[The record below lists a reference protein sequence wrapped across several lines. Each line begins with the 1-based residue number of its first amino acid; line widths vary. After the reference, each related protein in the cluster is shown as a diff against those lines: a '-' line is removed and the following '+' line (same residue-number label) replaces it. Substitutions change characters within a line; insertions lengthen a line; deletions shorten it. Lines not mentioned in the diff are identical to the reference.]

1 MTRGTHPTVEQ
12 TPGIGDAIGRYRI
25 IGVLG
30 DGSLGNLYVAEQH
43 GIRGISKTVALRCI
57 RPELARNPQF
67 RARFS
72 EAASLAARC
81 EHPNV
86 VTVFEMGS
94 ADGHHFISMEY
105 LPGENVGAIVSECL
119 FNQCNSRDHLT
130 PDIAAYVV
138 KQAAAALQYLHDLRE
153 PAPQRVTR
161 QHDEIDGSN
170 VFVSYHGTV
179 KWLGVG
185 LRSLARTLETISADR
200 ASSPMDAAPASA
212 TTEADADRHTDV
224 FGLGVLLWTCLVG
237 REPARVPGSHSVD
250 TAALAI
256 DAAAL
261 NAAALNAAMSSR
273 ATPTQPLAPSGP
285 RTDVPGA
292 LAAIVRQALSAD
304 PRERFASP
312 RAMSD
317 ALDRYLLRSDSRPT
331 PKHLRRW
338 MERVFGAERASLQ
351 MQIARGRDVEAAL
364 ARLGAPQPPG
374 STSRGSMAFS
384 SPRPRPLW
392 STSHSVFA
400 QLSRASITPRS
411 FERVT
416 GSTLDESSRITSIPT
431 RHMPS
436 NFMSVPSSLASAE
449 LPPLQPPQDPG
460 APASR
465 MWLASTVLAAC
476 AVLAVGVLLIF
487 AASSESAL
495 PGAAGGS
502 TSADRSGRVDVRSTP
517 EGAAVFVDGEPT
529 GLRTP
534 VVLKGLV
541 PGRTIRLRVD
551 KSGFASQERQIEIAP
566 GGAAETRSFEL
577 LASGG
582 LVLFAGV
589 PADAS
594 IYVDDALVTVEPGA
608 PLNLPVGAHAVRVE
622 TPSGLLFSDQVDIV
636 PGEQTIHVAGGPTTP

>member
-1 MTRGTHPTVEQ
+1 M
-12 TPGIGDAIGRYRI
+12 
-25 IGVLG
+25 
-30 DGSLGNLYVAEQH
+30 GN
-43 GIRGISKTVALRCI
+43 
-57 RPELARNPQF
+57 
-67 RARFS
+67 
-72 EAASLAARC
+72 
-81 EHPNV
+81 
-86 VTVFEMGS
+86 

-119 FNQCNSRDHLT
+119 FNQCNSHDRLT

-153 PAPQRVTR
+153 SSPQRVTR

-185 LRSLARTLETISADR
+185 LRSLARTLESTSADR
-200 ASSPMDAAPASA
+200 ASGKIDAVPASA
-212 TTEADADRHTDV
+212 TTEVDADRHTDV

-237 REPARVPGSHSVD
+237 REPALVPGSHSVD
-250 TAALAI
+250 TAALAL
-256 DAAAL
+256 DAAAA

-273 ATPTQPLAPSGP
+273 ATPTQPLAAPSGL
-285 RTDVPGA
+285 RADVPEA
-292 LAAIVRQALSAD
+292 LVAIVRQALSAD

-364 ARLGAPQPPG
+364 SRLGAPQPPG
-374 STSRGSMAFS
+374 STSKGSMAFS

-400 QLSRASITPRS
+400 QLSRASISPRS

-449 LPPLQPPQDPG
+449 LPPLQPPPDPR
-460 APASR
+460 ATPASR
-465 MWLASTVLAAC
+465 MWLVSTVLAAC

-487 AASSESAL
+487 AASPESAL

-534 VVLKGLV
+534 VVLKGLA

-551 KSGFASQERQIEIAP
+551 KAGFASQERQVEIAP
-566 GGAAETRSFEL
+566 GAAETRSFEL

-582 LVLFAGV
+582 LVMFAGV

-608 PLNLPVGAHAVRVE
+608 PLNLSVGAHAIRVE
-622 TPSGLLFSDQVDIV
+622 TPSALLFSDQVDIV